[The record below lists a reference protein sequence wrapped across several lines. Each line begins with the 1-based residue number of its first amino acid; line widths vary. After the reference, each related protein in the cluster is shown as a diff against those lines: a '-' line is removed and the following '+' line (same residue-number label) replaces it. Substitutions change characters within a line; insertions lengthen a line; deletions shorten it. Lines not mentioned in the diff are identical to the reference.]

1 MRKLFHA
8 GARVD
13 RATEHH
19 FGGGSVSSHDNF
31 MGRRSPGSLSKF
43 SGRHSS
49 CRRSVSGTVYASGA
63 GRPWSDS
70 GDNSHEAP
78 NSVFR
83 ADGRMVDEIVAVSN
97 WEY

>member
-19 FGGGSVSSHDNF
+19 FGGGSVSSHDIF
-31 MGRRSPGSLSKF
+31 MGWRSPESLAEF
-43 SGRHSS
+43 AARHSYH
-49 CRRSVSGTVYASGA
+49 RSVSGGFYDPGA